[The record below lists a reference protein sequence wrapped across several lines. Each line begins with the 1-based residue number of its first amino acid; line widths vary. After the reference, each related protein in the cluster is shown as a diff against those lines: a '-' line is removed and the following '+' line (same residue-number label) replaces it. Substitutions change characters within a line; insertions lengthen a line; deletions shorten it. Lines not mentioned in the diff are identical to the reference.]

1 VVYNF
6 DPKAVR
12 IYGKKVELI
21 TQNQPIISPMHRL
34 VAVIEDG
41 SSATAVDVT
50 SLFSY
55 SIFMIQHESKDL
67 KTELYILSI
76 VELEYC
82 KKFN

>member
-1 VVYNF
+1 VYNF

>member
-1 VVYNF
+1 MVYNF